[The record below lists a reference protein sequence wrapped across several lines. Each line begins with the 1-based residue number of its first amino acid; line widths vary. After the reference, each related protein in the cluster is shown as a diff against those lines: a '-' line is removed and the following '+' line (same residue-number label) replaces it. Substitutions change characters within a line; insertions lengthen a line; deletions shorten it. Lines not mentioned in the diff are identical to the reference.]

1 MADVPLVTIVDGL
14 PTAGT
19 GTVQSISNITDRIGA
34 LTATKETN
42 PDAASA
48 TELALLRGLLQST
61 IDATVTSG
69 SLAAPSTELVSV
81 IGPVTTKVTVT
92 FNRPANTT
100 AYTANDAVNDN
111 ATAGGGSSTELS
123 WAVAATRGTLRRVR
137 VKKTDQTVATPTLRL
152 WLYDT
157 VFASG
162 AGDNEAFVHPA
173 TDSIGFVDIAVTTA
187 GTDDAVG
194 WANADIPFTGA
205 TLYGQL
211 QTLSAFTPASGE
223 TFTVDLWYQP
233 G

>member
-1 MADVPLVTIVDGL
+1 MADVPLVTIADGL

-19 GTVQSISNITDRIGA
+19 GTVQTISNVTDRQGP

-48 TELALLRGLLQST
+48 TELALLRGVLQGVQDS
-61 IDATVTSG
+61 TVTTG

-123 WAVAATRGTLRRVR
+123 WAVAAGRGTIRKVR
-137 VKKTDQTVATPTLRL
+137 IRKSDQTVATPTLRL
-152 WLYDT
+152 WLYDA

-162 AGDNEAFVHPA
+162 AGDNEAFVQPVA
-173 TDSIGFVDIAVTTA
+173 DAIDFVDVAVTIA
-187 GTDDAVG
+187 GTDDAMG
-194 WANADIPFTGA
+194 KANCDIPFVAA
-205 TLYGQL
+205 TLYGQI